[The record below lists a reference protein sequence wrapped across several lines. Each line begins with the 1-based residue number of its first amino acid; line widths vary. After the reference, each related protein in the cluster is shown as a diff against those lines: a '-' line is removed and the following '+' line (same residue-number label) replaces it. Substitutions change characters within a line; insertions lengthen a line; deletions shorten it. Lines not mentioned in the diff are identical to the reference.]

1 MNKAI
6 FLLSAAAT
14 ADPEPVT
21 KTILVGLVV
30 TTAVTMAVSE
40 VTRRVFSWA
49 FGD

>member
-6 FLLSAAAT
+6 IALATAAT

-21 KTILVGLVV
+21 KTILVGIVI

-40 VTRRVFSWA
+40 MTRRVFSWA
-49 FGD
+49 FDD